1 MPLARVLCVDDE
13 PKLLEGL
20 GRSLAGKCELATAPN
35 GEEALKILAA
45 ASEKF
50 DVVVSDMNMPGMT
63 GAELLREC
71 RRVSPDTVRVLL
83 TGETDLDVAIKA
95 VNEGHL
101 FRFLTKPCPSR
112 TFVDTVM
119 AAIGQYRL
127 ITAERVLLDQTL
139 VGSVRAMT
147 EVLELSNPEAFGAKS
162 RQHERARAVAAH
174 LKVPNAWH
182 VEVSSMLSQ
191 VGYVVLP
198 DELLRKLR
206 TGATLDATEREMLAR
221 VPAVVKRVISL
232 IPRLESVRDVLE
244 HQAALFAM
252 GGENIPIGARILKA
266 LADLDVEEQRAP
278 DLTVAL
284 AFLRA
289 KRGHYDPAVL
299 DAIAAVCAPK
309 APPIREI
316 ALKDLAAGMVLAANV
331 LTRTQALLVARGA
344 VVTPQ
349 LLERLNNYDVKLG
362 VLQPLFCEAPPA
374 DDSGPA
380 RESFVER
387 LLERHADPA

>member
-20 GRSLAGKCELATAPN
+20 GRFLVGKCTVVTAPN
-35 GEEALKILAA
+35 GDEALKIVAA
-45 ASEKF
+45 QERF

-63 GAELLREC
+63 GTELLKEC
-71 RRVSPDTVRVLL
+71 RRLSPDTVRVLL

-119 AAIGQYRL
+119 AAIEQYRL

-147 EVLELSNPEAFGAKS
+147 EVLELANPDAFGAKS

-174 LKVPNAWH
+174 LKVSNAWH
-182 VEVSSMLSQ
+182 VEVASMLSQ

-198 DELLRKLR
+198 DELLHKLR

-221 VPAVVKRVISL
+221 VPAVAKRIFSL
-232 IPRLESVRDVLE
+232 IPRLELVRDVLE
-244 HQAALFAM
+244 QQEALFAM
-252 GGENIPIGARILKA
+252 GGEAIPIGARILKA
-266 LADLDVEEQRAP
+266 LSDLGAEEQRAP
-278 DLTVAL
+278 DTTVAL

-289 KRGHYDPAVL
+289 KRGHYDPQVL

-309 APPIREI
+309 PPPIHEI
-316 ALKDLAAGMVLAANV
+316 ALEQLSPGMVLAANV
-331 LTRTQALLVARGA
+331 LTRSHVLLVARGA

-349 LLERLNNYDVKLG
+349 LIERLRNYDLKMG
-362 VLQPLFCEAPPA
+362 VVQPLLCEQQTPGE
-374 DDSGPA
+374 SGPV
-380 RESFVER
+380 REGFVESQLQLR
-387 LLERHADPA
+387 ADTA

>member
-20 GRSLAGKCELATAPN
+20 GRFLVGKCTLVTACN
-35 GEEALKILAA
+35 GDEALKIVAA
-45 ASEKF
+45 REKF

-63 GAELLREC
+63 GAELLKEC
-71 RRVSPDTVRVLL
+71 RRLSPDTVRVLL
-83 TGETDLDVAIKA
+83 TGETDMDVAIKA

-119 AAIGQYRL
+119 AAIEQYRL

-147 EVLELSNPEAFGAKS
+147 EVLELANPGAFGAKS

-174 LKVPNAWH
+174 LKVSNAWH
-182 VEVSSMLSQ
+182 VEVASMLSQ

-198 DELLRKLR
+198 DELLHKLR

-221 VPAVVKRVISL
+221 VPAVAKRIFSL
-232 IPRLESVRDVLE
+232 IPRLELVRDVLE
-244 HQAALFAM
+244 QQEALFAM
-252 GGENIPIGARILKA
+252 GGEAIPIGARILKA
-266 LADLDVEEQRAP
+266 LSDLGAEEQRAP
-278 DLTVAL
+278 DTTVAL

-289 KRGHYDPAVL
+289 KRGHYDPQVL

-309 APPIREI
+309 PPPIQEI
-316 ALKDLAAGMVLAANV
+316 ALEQLTAGMVLAANV
-331 LTRTQALLVARGA
+331 LTRSHVLLVARGA

-349 LLERLNNYDVKLG
+349 LIERLRNYDLKMG
-362 VLQPLFCEAPPA
+362 VVQPLLCEQQTPEE
-374 DDSGPA
+374 SGPV
-380 RESFVER
+380 REGFVESQLQLR
-387 LLERHADPA
+387 ADTA

>member
-20 GRSLAGKCELATAPN
+20 SLFLASKCALVTAPN
-35 GEEALKILAA
+35 GEEALKTIA
-45 ASEKF
+45 ASAEKF

-63 GAELLREC
+63 GAELLKEC
-71 RRVSPDTVRVLL
+71 RRLSPDTVRVLL

-119 AAIGQYRL
+119 AAIDQYRL

-139 VGSVRAMT
+139 VGSVRALT
-147 EVLELSNPEAFGAKS
+147 EVLELANPEAFGAKS

-206 TGATLDATEREMLAR
+206 TGATLDPTDREMLAR

-244 HQAALFAM
+244 HQSSAFAM

-266 LADLDVEEQRAP
+266 LTDLGVEEQRAP
-278 DLTVAL
+278 DTAVAL

-309 APPIREI
+309 ARPSREI
-316 ALKDLAAGMVLAANV
+316 ALAELAAGMVLAANV
-331 LTRTQALLVARGA
+331 LTGTQVLLAARGA

-349 LLERLNNYDVKLG
+349 LLERLRNYDLKPG
-362 VLQPLFCEAPPA
+362 VVQPLLCEAPLEE
-374 DDSGPA
+374 SGTVP
-380 RESFVER
+380 ESFVER
-387 LLERHADPA
+387 PLERRADTA